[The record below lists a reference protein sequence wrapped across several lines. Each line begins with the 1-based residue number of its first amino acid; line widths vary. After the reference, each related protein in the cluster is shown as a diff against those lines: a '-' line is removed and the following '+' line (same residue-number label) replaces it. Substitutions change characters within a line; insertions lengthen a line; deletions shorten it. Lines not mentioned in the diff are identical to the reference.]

1 MSHQFLS
8 ESWIEAARDIRHRYS
23 GDVPVIDVVV
33 RINVITTK
41 VPFGDGS
48 ISAYIDTS
56 NGSLEMELGSIEDS
70 DLTVTTDYETARKL
84 FVEQDP
90 TASMQAFMA
99 GRIKVEGDIT
109 RLMVMQTSL
118 PQTETTE
125 AVAAEIKAITAQV
138 LAIAS
143 ANLSVGV
150 RRVASNAAAVA
161 VPAPNNNAMP

>member
-8 ESWIEAARDIRHRYS
+8 ESWIEAARDIRHRYA

-41 VPFGDGS
+41 VPFGEGS

-56 NGSLEMELGSIEDS
+56 NGSLEMELGSIEES

-118 PQTETTE
+118 PQTDKTD
-125 AVAAEIKAITAQV
+125 AVAAEIKAITA
-138 LAIAS
+138 
-143 ANLSVGV
+143 
-150 RRVASNAAAVA
+150 
-161 VPAPNNNAMP
+161 

>member
-8 ESWIEAARDIRHRYS
+8 ESWIEAARDIRHRSS
-23 GDVPVIDVVV
+23 GDVPAIDVVV

-41 VPFGDGS
+41 VPFGEGT

-56 NGSLEMELGSIEDS
+56 NGSLEMELGSIDES

-125 AVAAEIKAITAQV
+125 AVAAEIKAITA
-138 LAIAS
+138 
-143 ANLSVGV
+143 
-150 RRVASNAAAVA
+150 
-161 VPAPNNNAMP
+161 

>member
-23 GDVPVIDVVV
+23 GDVPIIDVVV

-56 NGSLEMELGSIEDS
+56 NGSLEMELGSIDDS

-125 AVAAEIKAITAQV
+125 AVAAEIKAITA
-138 LAIAS
+138 
-143 ANLSVGV
+143 
-150 RRVASNAAAVA
+150 
-161 VPAPNNNAMP
+161 

>member
-23 GDVPVIDVVV
+23 GDVPAIDVVV

-56 NGSLEMELGSIEDS
+56 NGSLEMELGSIEES

-125 AVAAEIKAITAQV
+125 AVAAEIKAITA
-138 LAIAS
+138 
-143 ANLSVGV
+143 
-150 RRVASNAAAVA
+150 
-161 VPAPNNNAMP
+161 

>member
-56 NGSLEMELGSIEDS
+56 NGRLEMELGSIEES

-125 AVAAEIKAITAQV
+125 AVAAEIKAITA
-138 LAIAS
+138 
-143 ANLSVGV
+143 
-150 RRVASNAAAVA
+150 
-161 VPAPNNNAMP
+161 

>member
-56 NGSLEMELGSIEDS
+56 NGTLEMELGSIEES

-125 AVAAEIKAITAQV
+125 AVAAEIKAITA
-138 LAIAS
+138 
-143 ANLSVGV
+143 
-150 RRVASNAAAVA
+150 
-161 VPAPNNNAMP
+161 

>member
-8 ESWIEAARDIRHRYS
+8 ESWIVAARDIRHRYA
-23 GDVPVIDVVV
+23 GDVPAIDVVV

-56 NGSLEMELGSIEDS
+56 NGSLEMELGSIEEA

-118 PQTETTE
+118 PQTDKTD
-125 AVAAEIKAITAQV
+125 AVAAEIKAITA
-138 LAIAS
+138 
-143 ANLSVGV
+143 
-150 RRVASNAAAVA
+150 
-161 VPAPNNNAMP
+161 

>member
-8 ESWIEAARDIRHRYS
+8 ESWIEAARDIRHRYA
-23 GDVPVIDVVV
+23 GDVPAIDVVV
-33 RINVITTK
+33 RINVITSK

-56 NGSLEMELGSIEDS
+56 NGSLEMELGSIEEA

-118 PQTETTE
+118 PQTDKTD
-125 AVAAEIKAITAQV
+125 AVAAEIKEITA
-138 LAIAS
+138 
-143 ANLSVGV
+143 
-150 RRVASNAAAVA
+150 
-161 VPAPNNNAMP
+161 

>member
-56 NGSLEMELGSIEDS
+56 NGSLEMELGSIEES

-118 PQTETTE
+118 PQTDTTE
-125 AVAAEIKAITAQV
+125 AVAAEIKAITA
-138 LAIAS
+138 
-143 ANLSVGV
+143 
-150 RRVASNAAAVA
+150 
-161 VPAPNNNAMP
+161 

>member
-23 GDVPVIDVVV
+23 GDVPVIDVIV
-33 RINVITTK
+33 RINVVTTK
-41 VPFGDGS
+41 VPFGDGT

-56 NGSLEMELGSIEDS
+56 NGSLEMELGSIEES

-118 PQTETTE
+118 PQTDTTE
-125 AVAAEIKAITAQV
+125 AVAAEIKAITA
-138 LAIAS
+138 
-143 ANLSVGV
+143 
-150 RRVASNAAAVA
+150 
-161 VPAPNNNAMP
+161 

>member
-56 NGSLEMELGSIEDS
+56 NGSLEMELGSIEES

-109 RLMVMQTSL
+109 LLMVMQTSL
-118 PQTETTE
+118 PQTDKTE
-125 AVAAEIKAITAQV
+125 AVAAEIKAITA
-138 LAIAS
+138 
-143 ANLSVGV
+143 
-150 RRVASNAAAVA
+150 
-161 VPAPNNNAMP
+161 

>member
-23 GDVPVIDVVV
+23 GDVPAIDVVV

-48 ISAYIDTS
+48 ISAYIETS
-56 NGSLEMELGSIEDS
+56 NGSLEMELGSIEEA

-118 PQTETTE
+118 PQTDKTD
-125 AVAAEIKAITAQV
+125 AVAAEIKAITA
-138 LAIAS
+138 
-143 ANLSVGV
+143 
-150 RRVASNAAAVA
+150 
-161 VPAPNNNAMP
+161 

>member
-23 GDVPVIDVVV
+23 GDVPVIDVIV
-33 RINVITTK
+33 RINVVTTK
-41 VPFGDGS
+41 VPFGDGT

-56 NGSLEMELGSIEDS
+56 NGSLEMELGSIEES

-125 AVAAEIKAITAQV
+125 AVAAEIKAITA
-138 LAIAS
+138 
-143 ANLSVGV
+143 
-150 RRVASNAAAVA
+150 
-161 VPAPNNNAMP
+161 

>member
-8 ESWIEAARDIRHRYS
+8 ESWIEAARDIRHRYA
-23 GDVPVIDVVV
+23 GDVPAIDVVV

-125 AVAAEIKAITAQV
+125 AVAAEIKAITA
-138 LAIAS
+138 
-143 ANLSVGV
+143 
-150 RRVASNAAAVA
+150 
-161 VPAPNNNAMP
+161 

>member
-56 NGSLEMELGSIEDS
+56 NGSLEMELGSIEEA

-90 TASMQAFMA
+90 TASMQAFMT

-125 AVAAEIKAITAQV
+125 AVAAEIKAITA
-138 LAIAS
+138 
-143 ANLSVGV
+143 
-150 RRVASNAAAVA
+150 
-161 VPAPNNNAMP
+161 

>member
-23 GDVPVIDVVV
+23 GDVPAIDVVV

-41 VPFGDGS
+41 VPFGEGT

-56 NGSLEMELGSIEDS
+56 NGSLEMELGSIEES

-125 AVAAEIKAITAQV
+125 AVAAEIKAITA
-138 LAIAS
+138 
-143 ANLSVGV
+143 
-150 RRVASNAAAVA
+150 
-161 VPAPNNNAMP
+161 

>member
-56 NGSLEMELGSIEDS
+56 NGSLEMELGSIEES

-118 PQTETTE
+118 PQTDKTD
-125 AVAAEIKAITAQV
+125 AVAAEIRAITA
-138 LAIAS
+138 
-143 ANLSVGV
+143 
-150 RRVASNAAAVA
+150 
-161 VPAPNNNAMP
+161 

>member
-8 ESWIEAARDIRHRYS
+8 ESWIEAARDIRHRYA
-23 GDVPVIDVVV
+23 GDVPAIDVVV

-56 NGSLEMELGSIEDS
+56 NGSLEMELGSIEES

-118 PQTETTE
+118 PQTDTTD
-125 AVAAEIKAITAQV
+125 AVAAEIKAITA
-138 LAIAS
+138 
-143 ANLSVGV
+143 
-150 RRVASNAAAVA
+150 
-161 VPAPNNNAMP
+161 

>member
-23 GDVPVIDVVV
+23 GDVPAIDVIV
-33 RINVITTK
+33 RINVVTTK
-41 VPFGDGS
+41 VPFGDGT

-56 NGSLEMELGSIEDS
+56 NGSLEMELGSIEES

-118 PQTETTE
+118 PQTDTTE
-125 AVAAEIKAITAQV
+125 AVAAEIKAITA
-138 LAIAS
+138 
-143 ANLSVGV
+143 
-150 RRVASNAAAVA
+150 
-161 VPAPNNNAMP
+161 

>member
-23 GDVPVIDVVV
+23 GDVPAIDVVV

-56 NGSLEMELGSIEDS
+56 NGSLEMELGSIEES
-70 DLTVTTDYETARKL
+70 DLTVTTDYETAREL

-118 PQTETTE
+118 PQTDKTE
-125 AVAAEIKAITAQV
+125 AVAAEIKAITA
-138 LAIAS
+138 
-143 ANLSVGV
+143 
-150 RRVASNAAAVA
+150 
-161 VPAPNNNAMP
+161 

>member
-8 ESWIEAARDIRHRYS
+8 ESWIEAARDIRHRYA
-23 GDVPVIDVVV
+23 GDVPAIDVVV

-41 VPFGDGS
+41 VPFGDGT

-56 NGSLEMELGSIEDS
+56 NGSLEMELGSIEES

-125 AVAAEIKAITAQV
+125 AVAAEIKAITA
-138 LAIAS
+138 
-143 ANLSVGV
+143 
-150 RRVASNAAAVA
+150 
-161 VPAPNNNAMP
+161 

>member
-56 NGSLEMELGSIEDS
+56 NGSLEMELGSIEES

-125 AVAAEIKAITAQV
+125 AVAAEIKAITA
-138 LAIAS
+138 
-143 ANLSVGV
+143 
-150 RRVASNAAAVA
+150 
-161 VPAPNNNAMP
+161 

>member
-23 GDVPVIDVVV
+23 GDVPAIDVIV

-56 NGSLEMELGSIEDS
+56 NGSLEMELGSIEEA

-118 PQTETTE
+118 PQTDTTT
-125 AVAAEIKAITAQV
+125 AVAEEIKAITA
-138 LAIAS
+138 
-143 ANLSVGV
+143 
-150 RRVASNAAAVA
+150 
-161 VPAPNNNAMP
+161 

>member
-8 ESWIEAARDIRHRYS
+8 ESCIKAARDIRHRYT
-23 GDVPVIDVVV
+23 GDVPAIDVVV

-56 NGSLEMELGSIEDS
+56 NGSLEMELGSIEES

-125 AVAAEIKAITAQV
+125 AVAAEIKAITA
-138 LAIAS
+138 
-143 ANLSVGV
+143 
-150 RRVASNAAAVA
+150 
-161 VPAPNNNAMP
+161 

>member
-23 GDVPVIDVVV
+23 GDVPAIDVVV

-41 VPFGDGS
+41 VPFGEGT

-56 NGSLEMELGSIEDS
+56 NGSLEMELGSLEES

-125 AVAAEIKAITAQV
+125 AVAAEIKAITA
-138 LAIAS
+138 
-143 ANLSVGV
+143 
-150 RRVASNAAAVA
+150 
-161 VPAPNNNAMP
+161 